1 MGNADSK
8 SPEDLANG
16 NQHAPH
22 GEWLPDQDSH

>member
-16 NQHAPH
+16 TQHAPR
-22 GEWLPDQDSH
+22 GEWVPDQDSH